1 MKTNLVLIV
10 DLIWF
15 SLFTASL
22 AGQTVRNTS
31 TTTQNG
37 ERVLRIETIV
47 PVSPEKVWQALTT
60 TEGWKGWAAPVA
72 KVDFRIGGTIFTHY
86 DSNAKIGSPGT
97 IQIAIVNYLERE
109 MITLKLKLTN
119 QFPEKT
125 RAEDQNLQEIVQV
138 IAIDSDHTKVVSS
151 MVGWGIGKE
160 WDDVYNFF
168 AKGNQWSYQQLFN
181 FLSAKKQ

>member
-1 MKTNLVLIV
+1 MKINIVLIV
-10 DLIWF
+10 DLICF
-15 SLFTASL
+15 SLFTASV

-47 PVSPEKVWQALTT
+47 PVSPGEVWQALTT

-72 KVDFRIGGTIFTHY
+72 EVDFRTGGTIFTHY
-86 DSNAKIGSPGT
+86 DSNAKIGSSGT
-97 IQIAIVNYLERE
+97 IQVAIVNYLERE
-109 MITLKLKLTN
+109 MITLKVKLTN

-138 IAIDSDHTKVVSS
+138 IAIDSNHTKVVSS
-151 MVGWGIGKE
+151 MVGWGTGKE